1 MSFEYSRRRQNP
13 VFVIVDALDVKK
25 RPATVVFT
33 ALICLLLML
42 WGMAVP
48 LSYAPSPIGP
58 AAQQFAEGT
67 RVTVWLT
74 VVAGLSGIIIGILT
88 GLGKLSTFKPVRWLC
103 IFYVWLIRGTPLL
116 LQILFVWL
124 VLPQFLPS
132 GWNVS
137 DFACAAI
144 ALSLNVGAYNAE
156 CVRAGI
162 LAVPHGQIE
171 GGRALGL
178 RPIHI
183 FFDIVFPQSMRV
195 ALPALA
201 NNLASLVK
209 DSSLAYAIS
218 VVELTMAGYRVQAES
233 YQPIPVFITSA
244 LIYLILTTAFT
255 TLTGA
260 LEAKLDTGAKR

>member
-1 MSFEYSRRRQNP
+1 MNWTKQHPGWTMFGAMIALL
-13 VFVIVDALDVKK
+13 VF
-25 RPATVVFT
+25 
-33 ALICLLLML
+33 L
-42 WGMAVP
+42 WGLAIP
-48 LSYAPSPIGP
+48 LSAAPAPIGP
-58 AAQQFAEGT
+58 AAQQFAEGA

-74 VVAGLSGIIIGILT
+74 LISGSVGVVLGVLAGM
-88 GLGKLSTFKPVRWLC
+88 GKLSKFALLRWLC
-103 IFYVWLIRGTPLL
+103 DFYVWLIRGTPLL

-124 VLPQFLPS
+124 VVPSILPTGFDL
-132 GWNVS
+132 S

-144 ALSLNVGAYNAE
+144 ALSLNIGAYNTE

-171 GGRALGL
+171 AARALGL
-178 RPIHI
+178 TPYQTFMDVIL
-183 FFDIVFPQSMRV
+183 PQSMRV

-233 YQPIPVFITSA
+233 YQPIPVFITIA
-244 LIYLILTTAFT
+244 AIYLILTTAFT
-255 TLTGA
+255 TLTAA
-260 LEAKLDTGAKR
+260 LEAKLDVGQKR